1 MNKKLYNIA
10 MPFTGVLNT
19 WIEADNE
26 KEALSKFHANPPK
39 LDDKN
44 SEIEWDY
51 TEEVCK
57 GNTFNGM
64 QNKMY
69 IEEVEGEND
78 DKDYY

>member
-1 MNKKLYNIA
+1 MKLYNIA

-26 KEALSKFHANPPK
+26 EEALSKFYANPPN

-44 SEIEWDY
+44 SERQWKFI
-51 TEEVCK
+51 EEVCK
-57 GNTFNGM
+57 GNTFYGM

-69 IEEVEGEND
+69 IEEVESNETD